1 MRLEAL
7 TPFTYRWP
15 GGEVH
20 LEPGTPIDL
29 PDERAQRLLNKAPEK
44 VRVCPPTIQ
53 PGDRIEWERADLTVQ
68 HGVIDFFQTYPGEVW
83 AFCTLPD
90 GKWTAVNTKYI
101 LKREH
106 GYDGE
111 GPVIRGGPR

>member
-29 PDERAQRLLNKAPEK
+29 PDERAQRLLNKAPGK
-44 VRVCPPTIQ
+44 VRMCPPTIQ
-53 PGDRIEWERADLTVQ
+53 PGDRITWQRADGKTLK
-68 HGVIDFFQTYPGEVW
+68 GVIDFLQTYPGEVW

-90 GKWTAVNTKYI
+90 GKWTAVNVKN
-101 LKREH
+101 
-106 GYDGE
+106 
-111 GPVIRGGPR
+111 IRKDEASC